1 MARKVSLNSLR
12 NLKNFAKFFNP
23 DNITEGTIMALAD
36 KGEEIIR
43 IAYWLKDW
51 DNRTYN
57 LYNSFVSAVFVDGEL
72 DKRTVRFLEKD
83 PHQPEDKTIT
93 TTRIVNGVT
102 IDNGRD
108 EAWNFLASY
117 EKGKK
122 RGKGSVVLVIA
133 AAMFYSGILESSGY
147 QVLSNIV
154 ADLDELSRDGLKVKA
169 KLAFSE
175 RPEDTTLVV
184 PLGKVLR
191 TDEDYLETGRT
202 DNTFK
207 IL

>member
-23 DNITEGTIMALAD
+23 NNIKDGAIMALAD

-43 IAYWLKDW
+43 TAYWLRDW

-57 LYNSFVSAVFVDGEL
+57 LYNSFVSAVFVDGKL
-72 DKRTVRFLEKD
+72 DRRTVRFLEEEPRNPDD
-83 PHQPEDKTIT
+83 PTIT
-93 TTRIVNGVT
+93 TTRIVNGAT

-108 EAWNFLASY
+108 EAWNFLDSY
-117 EKGKK
+117 EKGQK

-133 AAMFYSGILESSGY
+133 AAMFYSGILESRGY

-175 RPEDTTLVV
+175 RPEDTILDI

-202 DNTFK
+202 GNTFK